1 MSSKTPKISPRS
13 GLPNSRRSFLTGAA
27 ATATGIGMA
36 AAAGCDPAPGP
47 MDPDGNASPGCRDFE
62 GKTAFVTGGARGIGL
77 GTAKELARAGANI
90 VLYDVAQQIDLVR
103 YPLATAADL
112 EAARAEIEE
121 LGVGCL
127 AIQGDVRDG
136 AKQAQAMAQAVE
148 AFGSIDFIIVNAG
161 VTQLGPLD
169 LLSDDEIALVL
180 DINLAGAMKT
190 IKAAA
195 PFLREQNS
203 GRVVLVS
210 SVTGRGGTAF
220 FPVYSASKWA
230 LIGLTK
236 GTAEML
242 GPHNVTVNAVCPDIV
257 RTGLLE
263 NDYILGTFSPDD
275 PTWEAFDAVAQQAHP
290 LPVGGLDPSEVGRLI
305 AFICSEEAR
314 YISADVF
321 DIQAG
326 SNFQNLG

>member
-1 MSSKTPKISPRS
+1 MGSKKSPRHV
-13 GLPNSRRSFLTGAA
+13 LPNSRRTFLSGAA
-27 ATATGIGMA
+27 ATGMGLAATATA
-36 AAAGCDPAPGP
+36 ATATTGCDNPSEDAGS
-47 MDPDGNASPGCRDFE
+47 GEFE
-62 GKTAFVTGGARGIGL
+62 GKTAFITGGARGIGL
-77 GTAKELARAGANI
+77 GTAKELAQAGADI
-90 VLYDVAQQIDLVR
+90 VLYDVAKQIDLVP
-103 YPLATAADL
+103 YPLATVEDL
-112 EAARAEIEE
+112 EAAQAEVEE
-121 LGVGCL
+121 LGVNCL

-136 AKQAQAMAQAVE
+136 AQQAEAMAQAVE
-148 AFGSIDFIIVNAG
+148 EFGSLDFVIVNAG

-169 LLSDDEIALVL
+169 ILSDEEISLVL
-180 DINLAGAMKT
+180 DINLTGAMKT

-195 PFLREQNS
+195 PYLREQNS
-203 GRVVLVS
+203 GRIVLLS

-230 LIGLTK
+230 LIGLSK

-263 NDYILGTFSPDD
+263 NDYILGTFSPDN

-290 LPVGGLDPSEVGRLI
+290 LPVGGLEPSEVGRLI
-305 AFICSEEAR
+305 RFLCSDEAR
-314 YISADVF
+314 YISGDVF

-326 SNFQNLG
+326 ANFQNLG